1 MKHITAI
8 LLVMILFVGFVA
20 YRDMDERFRAVGD
33 EICSIVGQDSTMSAY
48 YQMPNIDIKDYP
60 VTLDMGT
67 MTPAEQKAFHDI
79 LMAAEN
85 GESMVPYEPGISMEK
100 ILTHLELYYGTEKDF
115 WQLFCWTTTHIILRL
130 DVFESCEQRKVTV
143 DARVD
148 ELLATLKE
156 GSDQFKLFQISA
168 YLAERIVYT
177 DGARESV
184 EGLNGNGVCST
195 YAMLFYK
202 AASRLGIQTYLC
214 YGYAGGG
221 AHAWNMVVLDGE
233 EYFYDVTWFDNEV
246 YDFRYLHSP
255 TSWDRDFVL
264 NNAWW
269 DTSGS
274 E

>member
-1 MKHITAI
+1 MKHITSIALVI
-8 LLVMILFVGFVA
+8 LLLVGIGA
-20 YRDMDERFRAVGD
+20 YRDIDARICTMGD
-33 EICSIVGQDSTMSAY
+33 EICSIVGQDSAMSAY

-67 MTPAEQKAFHDI
+67 MTPAEQKAFLDI
-79 LMAAEN
+79 LTAAEN
-85 GESMVPYEPGISMEK
+85 GENMVPYEPGISMEK
-100 ILTHLELYYGTEKDF
+100 ILTHLELYFGTENDF
-115 WQLFCWTTTHIILRL
+115 YKLFGWTPTHIVLYL
-130 DVFESCEQRKVTV
+130 DVFESCEQNKIPVE
-143 DARVD
+143 ARVD

-156 GSDQFKLFQISA
+156 GSDEFKLFQISA
-168 YLAERIVYT
+168 YIAERITYT

-195 YAMLFYK
+195 YALLFYK

-214 YGYAGGG
+214 FGYAGGG
-221 AHAWNMVVLDGE
+221 SHAWNMVMLDGE
-233 EYFYDVTWFDNEV
+233 EYFYDVTWFDTEV
-246 YDFRYLHSP
+246 YDFRYLHST

-269 DTSGS
+269 DI